1 MGSGSHELLINFG
14 VAGNSDAFRRSGWS
28 QPEPRHTWTI
38 GRESTLELP
47 RPTSPG
53 TYRLMVELGPFVW
66 KDALPQQHLSILVN
80 DTEIDKFE
88 LREIGFIECTV
99 PWSLLEGRQ
108 SVSVTFIHPN
118 AARPSEV
125 KGIPDHREIALAFE
139 QLHFFRQFDEAA
151 ERDESAASGR
161 RANTGFVSPDQ
172 LMMQF
177 ESLGENCEFGLA
189 QRRCGA
195 EPLGLLRFASAPIE
209 KLLPALDGR
218 FEGMGEADQ
227 VEVRAAE
234 DQSEYLVV
242 DCQFGFLYHPW
253 VLVGEAEPEYIRQR
267 EMTRLPFLRRKL
279 LEDLEEGRK
288 IFVYHGMRR
297 LTESEALRLF
307 TAIRAYG
314 PGMLLWVELHDET
327 HRPGS
332 VEMIR
337 PGLFKAYI
345 DRFAPSENAHDLSLD
360 CWIEIC
366 RNAYQVMHAEMA
378 ENAQR

>member
-1 MGSGSHELLINFG
+1 
-14 VAGNSDAFRRSGWS
+14 
-28 QPEPRHTWTI
+28 
-38 GRESTLELP
+38 
-47 RPTSPG
+47 
-53 TYRLMVELGPFVW
+53 MVELGPFVW